1 MINTKWSIA
10 VVHLVDALCI
20 LPLHIL
26 LPIRFNIY
34 PSFSWI
40 VSSSLPS
47 FLSSSLS
54 WPVPSV
60 GLHSL
65 LAHRYDSFLCRHHH
79 LRDGIRQQTETC
91 RQQAEEWL
99 KQKARHRRRSVL
111 PMAQAVPVII
121 LKYRYTGEFITENK
135 FRFYDL
141 RGISCWSEVLI
152 CGKFQTL

>member
-1 MINTKWSIA
+1 MKRCSCASRRCFMYTLFTYLASYPFQYLSSIFMN
-10 VVHLVDALCI
+10 C
-20 LPLHIL
+20 
-26 LPIRFNIY
+26 F
-34 PSFSWI
+34 
-40 VSSSLPS
+40 

-152 CGKFQTL
+152 CGKFQTLYRRI